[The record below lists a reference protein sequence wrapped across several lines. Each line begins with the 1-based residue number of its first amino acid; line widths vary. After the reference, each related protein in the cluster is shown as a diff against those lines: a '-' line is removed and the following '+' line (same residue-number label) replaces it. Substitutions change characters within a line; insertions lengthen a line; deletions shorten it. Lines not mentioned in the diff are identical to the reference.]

1 MQLATISAGPVL
13 QLLVIQ
19 HDVAVPAVV
28 APVLEG
34 VHVLPEATHEYVL
47 VGVPDAQIEEVSNK
61 LEL

>member
-1 MQLATISAGPVL
+1 ML
-13 QLLVIQ
+13 QLFVVQ

-34 VHVLPEATHEYVL
+34 VHVLPDATHEYVL
-47 VGVPDAQIEEVSNK
+47 VAMPFVYDEEVSNK